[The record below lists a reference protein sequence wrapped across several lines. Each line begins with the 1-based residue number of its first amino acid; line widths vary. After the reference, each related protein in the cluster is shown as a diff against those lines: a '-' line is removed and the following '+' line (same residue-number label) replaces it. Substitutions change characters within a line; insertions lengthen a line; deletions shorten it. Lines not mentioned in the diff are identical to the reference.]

1 MSKLRQTEVLVAG
14 GGPAGL
20 AAAIAARQAGFDV
33 AVVDCERPPIDK
45 ACGEGIMPDGLAA
58 LAALGVHVDA
68 NQAAP
73 FRGIRFVNGAR
84 EVEAGFPC
92 GVGYGIRR
100 TLLHQ
105 ALVDRASECGVS
117 FHWGR
122 RITGLSPAGLQ
133 VEGEVVPSRWLIC
146 ADGQNSKLRRLSG
159 LEPPHRSRRRFG
171 FRRHY
176 RVARWSE
183 FVEVHWSDLG
193 QMYVTPVAEDQ
204 VCIALIT
211 SRSGLRFDAALP
223 SFRRLA
229 AKLDGAT
236 LIGTTFGAITAS
248 RRLRSVQTGSI
259 ALIGEAAGSV
269 DAITG
274 EGLSIAFQQAIALAN
289 AMRAGDLT
297 AYDGT
302 HARVTR
308 LPRRMAALMLL
319 MDNRRW
325 LRERA
330 FCALASDPRF
340 FGRMLA
346 MHTGSL
352 APATLGLGP
361 SLSFGW
367 RLLTA

>member
-1 MSKLRQTEVLVAG
+1 MSNLRATEVLVAG

-33 AVVDCERPPIDK
+33 AVIDCAQPPIDK
-45 ACGEGIMPDGLAA
+45 ACGEGIMPDGLSA
-58 LAALGVHVDA
+58 LAALGVQVDVR
-68 NQAAP
+68 QAAQ
-73 FRGIRFVNGAR
+73 FRGIRFINGPR
-84 EVEAGFPC
+84 EIEATFPS
-92 GVGYGIRR
+92 GVGFGIRR

-105 ALVDRASECGVS
+105 WLVDRASECGVS
-117 FHWGR
+117 MHWGH
-122 RITGLSPAGLQ
+122 RITGLSSDGLL
-133 VEGEVVPSRWLIC
+133 VEGDVVSSRWLIC
-146 ADGQNSKLRRLSG
+146 ADGQNSKLRKLSG
-159 LEPPHRSRRRFG
+159 LESARRPPCRFG

-176 RVARWSE
+176 RTAPWSE
-183 FVEVHWSDLG
+183 FVEVHWSDCG

-204 VCIALIT
+204 VCVAVIT
-211 SRSGLRFDAALP
+211 SHNGLRFDEALP
-223 SFRRLA
+223 SFPKLADRLEQGTI
-229 AKLDGAT
+229 LGSTLGAT
-236 LIGTTFGAITAS
+236 TAS
-248 RRLRSVQTGSI
+248 RRLRNVQTGSV

-274 EGLSIAFQQAIALAN
+274 EGLSIAFQQAVALAD

-297 AYDGT
+297 AYDGA

-325 LRERA
+325 LRDRA
-330 FCALASDPRF
+330 FRALAAEPGF
-340 FGRMLA
+340 FGSMLA
-346 MHTGSL
+346 MHTG
-352 APATLGLGP
+352 TLSPVKFGLGP